1 MPLPFY
7 CHLNILY
14 CRYRTRPGLRRNRPA
29 NSSIRFAPL
38 EFFFAGG
45 TAMRAGRA
53 LVTQHTAP
61 LAESQGP
68 IRQMGPAALELPGS
82 VQCPAALNN
91 GGFQPDNGCRMTV
104 IGASGLAPEEAL
116 SEVAWSADGARLY
129 AGGQYQHGRL
139 REHYPPAQRF
149 ARAAL
154 HSKMLKIRAE

>member
-1 MPLPFY
+1 L
-7 CHLNILY
+7 
-14 CRYRTRPGLRRNRPA
+14 
-29 NSSIRFAPL
+29 IRAAW
-38 EFFFAGG
+38 EFFSSPA
-45 TAMRAGRA
+45 APSMRAGQA

-104 IGASGLAPEEAL
+104 IGASGPAPEEAI